1 MGKFKNLK
9 GLFEDIDK
17 LSEAYNLL
25 REIYLIY
32 IQPHG
37 LGSENIINGKTVDD
51 GIMDR
56 LLELF
61 EEEDE

>member
-1 MGKFKNLK
+1 MRNFDALK
-9 GLFEDIDK
+9 GLYDDIDE
-17 LSEAYNLL
+17 LSKAYNLL

-32 IQPHG
+32 IQPRG

-51 GIMDR
+51 STIDR

-61 EEEDE
+61 EEEE